1 MKKCKTFFCLVSIMS
16 RETPNEVLVCRF
28 TKSVPSFTRDLA
40 QVFSIDGCM
49 ITWFSL
55 FCVGNENVLDNW
67 GFYSQESRKMFNYL
81 HRIYIRFNTSWN
93 KCEICRWIHT
103 LAGYILGIAIM
114 GVVHPGYHIA
124 GKLWWG
130 LNNAIIP
137 HPADIYRATIGNIP
151 IT

>member
-40 QVFSIDGCM
+40 QVFSIDGC
-49 ITWFSL
+49 ILTWFSL
-55 FCVGNENVLDNW
+55 FCVGKMSSRHLQARVKKDVHLSTLI
-67 GFYSQESRKMFNYL
+67 YSIDS
-81 HRIYIRFNTSWN
+81 SWN
-93 KCEICRWIHT
+93 KCEICRWINVF
-103 LAGYILGIAIM
+103 AGYILGIAIM